1 MNTRRRSHML
11 APLMGELIEE
21 RPACS
26 LLELAELSGIPAE
39 TLVEYV
45 DIGLIEPISGRSAR
59 DWRFA
64 GATVMRLKRAE
75 RLAQDFLLEPE
86 ALALV
91 LDLLDEIDELRARIR
106 RLQGMAD
113 IL

>member
-1 MNTRRRSHML
+1 MI
-11 APLMGELIEE
+11 APLMGELVEE

-26 LLELAELSGIPAE
+26 LLELAKLSGLPAE

-45 DIGLIEPISGRSAR
+45 DVGIIEPISGRGAR

-91 LDLLDEIDELRARIR
+91 LDLLEEIDDLRARIR
-106 RLQGMAD
+106 HLQGMAD
-113 IL
+113 VL

>member
-1 MNTRRRSHML
+1 MTRRRHDI

-26 LLELAELSGIPAE
+26 LLELAALSGVPAE

-45 DIGLIEPISGRSAR
+45 EIGLIEPVSGRGAR

-64 GATVMRLKRAE
+64 GSAVMRLKRAE

-91 LDLLDEIDELRARIR
+91 LDLLDEIDDLRRRLR
-106 RLQGMAD
+106 RLQGEAD

>member
-1 MNTRRRSHML
+1 MTRRRTDI
-11 APLMGELIEE
+11 APLMGELVEE

-26 LLELAELSGIPAE
+26 LLELATLSGMPAE

-45 DIGLIEPISGRSAR
+45 EIGLIEPIAGKGAR
-59 DWRFA
+59 DWRFS
-64 GATVMRLKRAE
+64 GSTVMRLKRAE
-75 RLAQDFLLEPE
+75 RLAQDFRLEPE

-91 LDLLDEIDELRARIR
+91 LDLLEEIDELRARLR
-106 RLQGMAD
+106 CLQGEAD